1 MYLPMLDLAIPRT
14 VGCRF
19 ALGAYHNLVFGA
31 SIFAIGVAAYFTIL
45 ISTRLL
51 DGVYERFLI
60 EERMRRDSV

>member
-1 MYLPMLDLAIPRT
+1 MHLPMLYLAIPRT
-14 VGCRF
+14 VGRRF
-19 ALGAYHNLVFGA
+19 ALGTYHNLVFGA

-45 ISTRLL
+45 IGTRLL